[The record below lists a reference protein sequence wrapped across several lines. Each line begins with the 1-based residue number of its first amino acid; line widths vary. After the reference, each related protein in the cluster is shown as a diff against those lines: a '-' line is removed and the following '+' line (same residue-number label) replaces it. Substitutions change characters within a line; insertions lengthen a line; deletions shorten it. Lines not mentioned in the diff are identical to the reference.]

1 MSATPETSATPE
13 NPPTSDTTGTLAG
26 ESATPQ
32 RDPLTT
38 IGSVFSQAWKTLNAR
53 MVELVLF
60 WMVWLASL
68 VAAFQVP
75 VPEGFA
81 MYVLFTGA
89 PAWFAIAF
97 VFVARNQPGVNKEHF
112 IKQRF
117 LARLPHLLLISIIGM
132 SFIFVDMLLT
142 AMASSYI
149 KFLSGDLIQ
158 GVYLY
163 YAIGLNALF
172 TVSMCFLIIVM
183 AYAAWL
189 VSLQRMNGV
198 KAYFLAM
205 VGAIKSLFKV
215 FALML
220 AVATL
225 GLIAAS
231 PIWLESLLGD
241 MPLVE
246 ISAAV
251 GGGLVSLYAMLLLYF
266 SAELFFPARD
276 VSESGESSE
285 I

>member
-1 MSATPETSATPE
+1 MSATTETSTNPE
-13 NPPTSDTTGTLAG
+13 STPTSDTTITA
-26 ESATPQ
+26 ESSIAQ

-68 VAAFQVP
+68 VAAFRVP

-89 PAWFAIAF
+89 PFWFAIAF

-112 IKQRF
+112 VKQRF
-117 LARLPHLLLISIIGM
+117 FARLPHLLLISIIGM
-132 SFIFVDMLLT
+132 TFIFVDMLLT

-189 VSLQRMNGV
+189 ASLQRMNGI

-205 VGAIKSLFKV
+205 VGAIKALFKV

-225 GLIAAS
+225 GLIATS

-241 MPLVE
+241 MPLTEV
-246 ISAAV
+246 SAAV

-266 SAELFFPARD
+266 SAELFFAARD
-276 VSESGESSE
+276 VAESEASSE